1 MFRLSKETDKVSI
14 KRLLKRCFGDFPI
27 KMGALENLDGRYL
40 IYRESESGD
49 IFGMTGLKRSEEL
62 NGLEID
68 WTCVKPECRR
78 QGIMHDLFKRICNLT
93 DETIYCRCWRTAP
106 DEACHMSSIMRDFG
120 FKEVI
125 HTCNTWCNNYNCK
138 CYPTECEYYSGSGCS
153 CWEDLYIRK

>member
-1 MFRLSKETDKVSI
+1 
-14 KRLLKRCFGDFPI
+14 
-27 KMGALENLDGRYL
+27 
-40 IYRESESGD
+40 
-49 IFGMTGLKRSEEL
+49 
-62 NGLEID
+62 
-68 WTCVKPECRR
+68 
-78 QGIMHDLFKRICNLT
+78 MHDLFKRVCNLT
-93 DETIYCRCWRTAP
+93 DEAIYCRCWRTAP